1 MSRFPTAGHLV
12 SWAKYAPGVK
22 ESAGKKKGKN
32 STGHGNT
39 CLAPI
44 LGNAAAA
51 AGTTGSLL
59 REPGSAQRSAAC
71 CRAPGN
77 SPIFGLAG
85 YTRSIY

>member
-22 ESAGKKKGKN
+22 KSAGKKKGKH

-39 CLAPI
+39 HLARI

-51 AGTTGSLL
+51 AGRPTASWASATG
-59 REPGSAQRSAAC
+59 GSPAAA
-71 CRAPGN
+71 APPAYVP
-77 SPIFGLAG
+77 PI
-85 YTRSIY
+85 